1 MGPRLLMLDDNE
13 GQIAGA
19 PAMTRL
25 RQLAEVTVLDR
36 PLADGDLD
44 GLTEVE
50 VLLAIRE
57 RTRLDRRLLDRL
69 PRLELVLQTGGHAY
83 HVDEET
89 ATGRGIVV
97 ALGRR
102 ARMPSASVPE
112 LTFGLMLAVL
122 RRIHPLASQLAA
134 GGWPEALGGT
144 LAGRT
149 LGVLGRRARMPSA
162 SVPELTF
169 GLMLAVLRR
178 IHPLASQLAAGDWP
192 EAMGGTLAGRTL
204 GVLGLGR
211 HGRPVARIAAAFGMP
226 VLAWDRD
233 PGRDYPDDEPVAER
247 LPLDDLL
254 ERSDVVSVHLKLSPA
269 STGLLDAGR
278 LARMRPGA
286 ILINTARGAIVDE
299 SALVAALADGRLGGA
314 GLDVFST
321 EPLPAD
327 HPLRTAPNVVL
338 TPHIGWKVA
347 EVFAEW
353 AEIAADQLAAWLAGR
368 LPASEVLNPAAAQIP
383 RDRLGGLARE

>member
-1 MGPRLLMLDDNE
+1 MGPRLLVLDDHE

-44 GLTEVE
+44 GLTEVQ

-57 RTRLDRRLLDRL
+57 RTQLDRSLLDRL
-69 PRLELVLQTGGHAY
+69 PQLELILQTGGHAY

-149 LGVLGRRARMPSA
+149 LGVLG
-162 SVPELTF
+162 
-169 GLMLAVLRR
+169 
-178 IHPLASQLAAGDWP
+178 
-192 EAMGGTLAGRTL
+192 
-204 GVLGLGR
+204 LGR
-211 HGRPVARIAAAFGMP
+211 HGRPVARIAAAFGML

>member
-1 MGPRLLMLDDNE
+1 MRPRLLVLDDYE
-13 GQIAGA
+13 GRIASA
-19 PAMTRL
+19 PAMARL
-25 RQLAEVTVLDR
+25 RELAEVSVLDR

-44 GLTEVE
+44 GLAEVR
-50 VLLAIRE
+50 VLLAVRE
-57 RTRLDRRLLDRL
+57 RTPLDRQLLDRL

-83 HVDEET
+83 HVDQEA

-122 RRIHPLASQLAA
+122 RRIHPLA
-134 GGWPEALGGT
+134 G
-144 LAGRT
+144 
-149 LGVLGRRARMPSA
+149 
-162 SVPELTF
+162 
-169 GLMLAVLRR
+169 
-178 IHPLASQLAAGDWP
+178 QLAAGDWP
-192 EAMGGTLAGRTL
+192 AAMGGTLAGRTL
-204 GVLGLGR
+204 GILGLGR
-211 HGRPVARIAAAFGMP
+211 HGRPVARIAAAFGMLA
-226 VLAWDRD
+226 LAWDRD
-233 PGRDYPDDEPVAER
+233 ARRDYPDDEPVAER

-254 ERSDVVSVHLKLSPA
+254 ERSDVVSVHLRLSPA

-299 SALVAALADGRLGGA
+299 QALVAALAAGRLAGA
-314 GLDVFST
+314 GLDVFAT

-327 HPLRTAPNVVL
+327 HPLRTALNVVL
-338 TPHIGWKVA
+338 TPHIGWKVE

-353 AEIAADQLAAWLAGR
+353 VEIAADQLAAWLAGR
-368 LPASEVLNPAAAQIP
+368 LPATEVLDPAAAQVP
-383 RDRLGGLARE
+383 RDRLGGLERP

>member
-1 MGPRLLMLDDNE
+1 MGPRLLVLDDAE

-25 RQLAEVTVLDR
+25 RELAQVSVLDR
-36 PLADGDLD
+36 PLTDGDLD
-44 GLTEVE
+44 RLSEVQ

-83 HVDEET
+83 HVDEEA

-122 RRIHPLASQLAA
+122 RRIHPLAGQLAA
-134 GGWPEALGGT
+134 GG
-144 LAGRT
+144 
-149 LGVLGRRARMPSA
+149 
-162 SVPELTF
+162 
-169 GLMLAVLRR
+169 
-178 IHPLASQLAAGDWP
+178 WP

-211 HGRPVARIAAAFGMP
+211 HGRPVARIAADFGML

-233 PGRDYPDDEPVAER
+233 PGRAYPDDEPVAER

-254 ERSDVVSVHLKLSPA
+254 DRSDVVSVHLKLSPE

-278 LARMRPGA
+278 LARLRPGA

-299 SALVAALADGRLGGA
+299 QALVAALAAGRLAGA

-353 AEIAADQLAAWLAGR
+353 AEIAAEQLAAWLAGR
-368 LPASEVLNPAAAQIP
+368 LPAGEVLNPAAAQVP
-383 RDRLGGLARE
+383 RDRLGGLAPA